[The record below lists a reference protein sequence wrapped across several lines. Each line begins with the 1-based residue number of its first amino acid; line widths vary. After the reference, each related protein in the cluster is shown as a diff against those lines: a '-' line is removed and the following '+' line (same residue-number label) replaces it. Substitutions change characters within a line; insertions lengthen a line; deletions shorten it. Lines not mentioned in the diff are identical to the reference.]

1 MVNLGALS
9 LKIRDEHSKRRGW
22 NFSAWIQ
29 NFIAH
34 IILVNNNLNKRFSE
48 KNIRIPVQKLI
59 FSLTKA
65 MKNIAQIGYML
76 TCFGE
81 SRVGKFR
88 NGLLGPPPND
98 MSGRCPADI

>member
-1 MVNLGALS
+1 MEFLS
-9 LKIRDEHSKRRGW
+9 VDSELHRS
-22 NFSAWIQ
+22 
-29 NFIAH
+29 
-34 IILVNNNLNKRFSE
+34 ILVNNKRFSE
-48 KNIRIPVQKLI
+48 KNIRIPVRKFI

-88 NGLLGPPPND
+88 NGFLGPISKD

>member
-1 MVNLGALS
+1 
-9 LKIRDEHSKRRGW
+9 
-22 NFSAWIQ
+22 
-29 NFIAH
+29 
-34 IILVNNNLNKRFSE
+34 
-48 KNIRIPVQKLI
+48 
-59 FSLTKA
+59 